1 MTTSTPSTVAPA
13 DEALA
18 ARAAHSAEQIAGF
31 LVLGQLDT
39 IGRPDKL
46 PQDLWP
52 DHDPVVVQAVWDR
65 ALAVGYR
72 AGLHASR
79 PRFHRDA
86 LDRLRGQLEAAGWQ
100 AMAGRAAAVTD
111 LLAVTPVDDG
121 LDAHAGMGV
130 EEVLW

>member
-1 MTTSTPSTVAPA
+1 MTTSTPPTVEQV
-13 DEALA
+13 DQVLA
-18 ARAAHSAEQIAGF
+18 ARASHSAEQIAGF

-39 IGRPDKL
+39 VGRPDRL

-52 DHDPVVVQAVWDR
+52 DHDPAVVQAVWDR
-65 ALAVGYR
+65 ALTVGYR

-79 PRFHRDA
+79 PRFHRDT

-100 AMAGRAAAVTD
+100 AMAGRAAAVTE

>member
-1 MTTSTPSTVAPA
+1 MTAPTPPTVEHA

-18 ARAAHSAEQIAGF
+18 ARAAHNAEQIAGF

-52 DHDPVVVQAVWDR
+52 DQDPAVVQAVWDR

-79 PRFHRDA
+79 PRFHRDT
-86 LDRLRGQLEAAGWQ
+86 LDRLRGVLEDAGWQ

-121 LDAHAGMGV
+121 LEARAGGV